1 MITYEL
7 TMACPPKGHDFL
19 LIKRKSSCYQQDGIL
34 YYYCDHH
41 KVGSMLR
48 EMQVTTRKP
57 SVIILTALLTL
68 LVVLFTGCG
77 SEVAPT
83 GVPPVAKTGTP
94 VKLVFTTQPSEATA
108 GLPLEPQPVIAAVD
122 EQGNIVTSYL
132 GLVMLTITEGSGV
145 SGAHLFGG
153 RRAGLVNGIVEFRE
167 VSIDKAGVG
176 YTLTATCSNLLPATS
191 QPFSVS
197 PGAPYKL
204 AFTVQPSRGI
214 AGSPFTTPPEVT
226 VQDNCGNTVAD
237 YEGSVTMALT
247 YGSTQGEA
255 VLSGTTTVR
264 VVNGVARFTDLSIN
278 RTLPEYELTATAEG
292 LIQANSDTFKIS
304 AASPAKLEFTV
315 QPSGA
320 EVGQPFAIQPKVAI
334 EDIYGNVV
342 TTSRASVT
350 LSITQGTGTAGAIL
364 SGTKTLIAEGG
375 LGGLAVFSDLSI
387 DQAGSGYT
395 LTATSTGLT
404 SATSQ
409 AFDVVAP

>member
-1 MITYEL
+1 
-7 TMACPPKGHDFL
+7 
-19 LIKRKSSCYQQDGIL
+19 
-34 YYYCDHH
+34 
-41 KVGSMLR
+41 MLR
-48 EMQVTTRKP
+48 EMQVPIRKP
-57 SVIILTALLTL
+57 AVMILTVLLAL
-68 LVVLFTGCG
+68 LVVLFTGCE

-83 GVPPVAKTGTP
+83 GVPPVAKTGQP

-108 GLPLEPQPVIAAVD
+108 GLPLEPQPVVAAVD

-145 SGAHLFGG
+145 SGARLLGG
-153 RRAGLVNGIVEFRE
+153 RKAGLVNGIVAFRAA
-167 VSIDKAGVG
+167 SIDKAGVG
-176 YTLTATCSNLLPATS
+176 YTLTATCSNLPPAIS

-204 AFTVQPSRGI
+204 AFTAQPSGGI

-226 VQDNCGNTVAD
+226 VQDNCGNTVVD

-247 YGSTQGEA
+247 YGATPGGA
-255 VLSGTTTVR
+255 VLSGATTVR

-278 RTLPEYELTATAEG
+278 RSLPEYELTATAEG

-315 QPSGA
+315 QPSEA
-320 EVGQPFAIQPKVAI
+320 EVGQPFEIQPKVAI
-334 EDIYGNVV
+334 VDIYGNVV
-342 TTSRASVT
+342 TSSRASVT

-364 SGTKTLIAEGG
+364 SGTKTLIAEGA
-375 LGGLAVFSDLSI
+375 LGGLADFSDLSI
-387 DQAGSGYT
+387 NQAGSGYT
-395 LTATSTGLT
+395 LTTTSSGLT

>member
-1 MITYEL
+1 M
-7 TMACPPKGHDFL
+7 
-19 LIKRKSSCYQQDGIL
+19 
-34 YYYCDHH
+34 
-41 KVGSMLR
+41 
-48 EMQVTTRKP
+48 
-57 SVIILTALLTL
+57 ILTVLLAL
-68 LVVLFTGCG
+68 LVVLFTGCE

-94 VKLVFTTQPSEATA
+94 VKLVFTTQPSEVTA
-108 GLPLEPQPVIAAVD
+108 GLPSEPQPIVAAVD

-132 GLVMLTITEGSGV
+132 GLVVLTITEGSGV
-145 SGAHLFGG
+145 SGARLFGG
-153 RRAGLVNGIVEFRE
+153 KMSGLVNGIVEFRE

-176 YTLTATCSNLLPATS
+176 YTLTATCSNLPPATS
-191 QPFSVS
+191 EPFSVS
-197 PGAPYKL
+197 PGAPHNL

-214 AGSPFTTPPEVT
+214 AGSPFTTQPEVT
-226 VQDNCGNTVAD
+226 VQDDCGNTVAA

-247 YGSTQGEA
+247 YGAMSSGA

-278 RTLPEYELTATAEG
+278 RTLPEYELTATGEG
-292 LIQANSDTFKIS
+292 LIQATSGTFKIS
-304 AASPAKLEFTV
+304 PASPAKLEFTV

-320 EVGQPFAIQPKVAI
+320 EVGQPFEIQPKVAV

-342 TTSRASVT
+342 TSSRASVT

-364 SGTKTLIAEGG
+364 SGTKTLIAEGA
-375 LGGLAVFSDLSI
+375 LGGLSDFSDLSI

-395 LTATSTGLT
+395 LTATSSGLT
-404 SATSQ
+404 SAISQ